1 MRLLMACWRTAAVRC
16 VPLAVTQVLIA
27 LLDEEFTWGAAGEEV
42 AGALVAWTVV
52 SLAGA
57 ALGVLVLRKRAR
69 AARVELSAGA
79 LDERQTHVLRAVPV
93 SDGWQ
98 ERVRDELKASERVFL
113 VAERGHEEIHFRW
126 RPGRGDRSVW
136 GTMAF
141 DATAGDVLLD
151 VHDGEGALGVA
162 GLGKGASFAAV
173 CQIAR
178 TVGLESSGA
187 SRG

>member
-1 MRLLMACWRTAAVRC
+1 MRLLMMCWRTAAARC
-16 VPLAVTQVLIA
+16 VPLAVTQLLIV
-27 LLDEEFTWGAAGEEV
+27 LLDEEFTWGAAGEE
-42 AGALVAWTVV
+42 AANSLLAWMVV
-52 SLAGA
+52 SLAAA
-57 ALGVLVLRKRAR
+57 ALGVLVLRRRAR
-69 AARVELSAGA
+69 AAGVGLSAGA

-98 ERVRDELKASERVFL
+98 ERVRDQLTASERAFL
-113 VAERGHEEIHFRW
+113 VAEKGREEIHFRW
-126 RPGRGDRSVW
+126 RPGCGDRSVW
-136 GTMAF
+136 GSMAF

-151 VHDGEGALGVA
+151 VRDGEGVLGVA
-162 GLGKGASFAAV
+162 GLGKGASIAAV